1 MNKQVENTDLFNAF
15 SSIINEIAAGKAFE
29 RAIAKHLLQDNN
41 AYLFASSSHLF
52 KTAIKKVEYDTYY
65 LSLLSLLILG
75 LKADEK
81 ITIRMAKQLLRV
93 IKEQERR
100 DAEREGLWETY
111 NHRINILVA
120 SLSSSIGLLLGAH
133 FKFWGLFMGRPMQYL
148 DMILILLSTLIPLIY
163 GTAILTVITNIKM
176 AKNEYRGILSK
187 LLLSLL
193 TVALSFLIV
202 ILLL

>member
-29 RAIAKHLLQDNN
+29 RAIAKYLLQDNN

-133 FKFWGLFMGRPMQYL
+133 IKFWGLFMGRPMQYL

-176 AKNEYRGILSK
+176 AKNEYREILSK

-193 TVALSFLIV
+193 TAALSFLIV